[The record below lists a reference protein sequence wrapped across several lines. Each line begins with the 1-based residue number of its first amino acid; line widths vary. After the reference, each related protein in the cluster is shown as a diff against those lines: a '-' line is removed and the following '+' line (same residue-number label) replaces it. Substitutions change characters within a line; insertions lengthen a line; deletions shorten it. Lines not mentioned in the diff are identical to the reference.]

1 MQTKKQAGRGSE
13 SMIACRHEKSEP
25 EEELAAVGLAA
36 PTEEGAELRKQHRE
50 GSSRQ
55 GALRRDPPARPFT
68 RLAQACC
75 KINTRMLQKRYMQEQ
90 WHVLVAVASFVV
102 MAAWGVRVQTGEGGG
117 MGSHCYPES
126 QY

>member
-1 MQTKKQAGRGSE
+1 MKALCAKTERCSSPPIQSE
-13 SMIACRHEKSEP
+13 HATQKASGERLREHEACRHEKSEP

-75 KINTRMLQKRYMQEQ
+75 KINTHMLKTAIFR
-90 WHVLVAVASFVV
+90 SC
-102 MAAWGVRVQTGEGGG
+102 G
-117 MGSHCYPES
+117 M
-126 QY
+126 

>member
-1 MQTKKQAGRGSE
+1 
-13 SMIACRHEKSEP
+13 MIACRHEKSEP

-75 KINTRMLQKRYMQEQ
+75 KINTRMLQNAICRNSGMPLWQ
-90 WHVLVAVASFVV
+90 WHPCGDGSMGGESAN
-102 MAAWGVRVQTGEGGG
+102 WGRRGHG
-117 MGSHCYPES
+117 
-126 QY
+126 

>member
-1 MQTKKQAGRGSE
+1 
-13 SMIACRHEKSEP
+13 MIACRHEKSEP

-75 KINTRMLQKRYMQEQ
+75 KINTRMLQKTLYAGT
-90 WHVLVAVASFVV
+90 VACPCGSGILCGDGSMGGESAN
-102 MAAWGVRVQTGEGGG
+102 WGRRGHG
-117 MGSHCYPES
+117 
-126 QY
+126 

>member
-1 MQTKKQAGRGSE
+1 
-13 SMIACRHEKSEP
+13 MIACRHEKSEP

-75 KINTRMLQKRYMQEQ
+75 KIK
-90 WHVLVAVASFVV
+90 
-102 MAAWGVRVQTGEGGG
+102 
-117 MGSHCYPES
+117 HCYPRITVWRNRRHILVHLFCGS
-126 QY
+126 GSMKR